1 MKFSNM
7 VKTLR
12 LLIGDRGSFQLHD
25 EIKHDTV
32 RINGITNFIRTF
44 SINLIFDISG
54 SVVLG
59 SRNRVSSMNF
69 KVAAWN
75 YKLSF

>member
-12 LLIGDRGSFQLHD
+12 LLVGDRGSFQLHD

-32 RINGITNFIRTF
+32 NGITNFIRTI

-54 SVVLG
+54 SVMLG